1 MVVVLGGVGNLLG
14 TVIASFSIGLL
25 TDIIG
30 SGRLLTIWPNMPHQ
44 LASTVDFFS
53 TTSMARVMIF
63 ALIVAFLQYRPAG
76 LFPQKGR
83 MVES

>member
-1 MVVVLGGVGNLLG
+1 MGP
-14 TVIASFSIGLL
+14 AFSIGLL
-25 TDIIG
+25 TDLIG
-30 SGRLLTIWPNMPHQ
+30 AGRLLTIWPSMPQ
-44 LASTVDFFS
+44 PLASTVDFFS